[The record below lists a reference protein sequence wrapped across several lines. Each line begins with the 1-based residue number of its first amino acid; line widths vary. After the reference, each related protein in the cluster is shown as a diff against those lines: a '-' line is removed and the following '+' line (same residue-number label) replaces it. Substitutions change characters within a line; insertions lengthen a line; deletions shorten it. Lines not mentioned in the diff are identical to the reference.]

1 MFSLW
6 RIRAKSVLK
15 LKLKIKGI
23 YGSFKKLTLIHFYYA
38 KRRHCSILFLKY
50 ALYSFPSYGPPY
62 MMSSKGNGA
71 KARGN
76 RSLVVCV
83 GGQVGNL
90 VRIQLSTLTTP
101 VSPIIHRHATAV
113 DRHSTASER
122 KERLYQGKLTWT
134 RRDQYSLHLG
144 DEGSQFPT
152 ISSRETLLPSPLRSF
167 LLSRS
172 VDTPETRNS
181 ECSEAGVDAI
191 ARCSRHHR
199 TSTRHKRPIQ
209 RRTTNDPLSGDQA
222 TACFLPGHNAGLWQM
237 QRDARRLG
245 MHFNETRV
253 AFSPAK
259 RAKFI

>member
-1 MFSLW
+1 
-6 RIRAKSVLK
+6 
-15 LKLKIKGI
+15 
-23 YGSFKKLTLIHFYYA
+23 
-38 KRRHCSILFLKY
+38 
-50 ALYSFPSYGPPY
+50 

-76 RSLVVCV
+76 GSLVVCV

-209 RRTTNDPLSGDQA
+209 RRTTILSPGTRPPPASCLATMQAFGRCSAMHGDLECISTRLVSLFLQQNAPSLYNMIVSITKERRASFDPSKNYPSNNSKNSARLIRQNWCQKGKI
-222 TACFLPGHNAGLWQM
+222 LP
-237 QRDARRLG
+237 
-245 MHFNETRV
+245 
-253 AFSPAK
+253 S
-259 RAKFI
+259 